1 MTDKLEKEE
10 KDKLRQLAD
19 KDREKV
25 QATGKYLWFSM
36 EDLLKKDMLHRI

>member
-1 MTDKLEKEE
+1 LTDKLEKEE

-25 QATGKYLWFSM
+25 QATGKLFMIFYGRFVK
-36 EDLLKKDMLHRI
+36 EGYVA

>member
-1 MTDKLEKEE
+1 LTDKLEKEE

-25 QATGKYLWFSM
+25 QATGKYL
-36 EDLLKKDMLHRI
+36 